1 MKKLEDYILSIPDFP
16 EKGIIFRD
24 ITTVVQDP
32 DGLQTAINTL
42 ASFVDVDDVDVV
54 VGPEARGFIF
64 GVPLAYKL
72 KKGFVPI
79 RKKGK
84 LPRETISVSYA
95 LEYGSAE
102 IEIHKDAITPG
113 QRVVLVDDLLATGG
127 TMEANIRLVEQLGG
141 KVVKIVFLIE
151 LAGLGGRK
159 RLADYNIDSAVIY
172 EGK

>member
-24 ITTVVQDP
+24 ITTVVQGP

-42 ASFVDVDDVDVV
+42 ASFVDADDVDVV

>member
-16 EKGIIFRD
+16 EKGIILRD

-42 ASFVDVDDVDVV
+42 ASFVDADDVDVV

>member
-1 MKKLEDYILSIPDFP
+1 M
-16 EKGIIFRD
+16 
-24 ITTVVQDP
+24 
-32 DGLQTAINTL
+32 
-42 ASFVDVDDVDVV
+42 
-54 VGPEARGFIF
+54 
-64 GVPLAYKL
+64 
-72 KKGFVPI
+72 
-79 RKKGK
+79 
-84 LPRETISVSYA
+84 SYA